1 MGTAITPLTEEDARL
16 REIKEHPQVDVG
28 WNGAGSID
36 FPQDSPLADTE
47 ALEQVAPHEDGVER
61 WLQEWNPRDQ
71 AEKGP
76 GEEP

>member
-1 MGTAITPLTEEDARL
+1 MGR
-16 REIKEHPQVDVG
+16 
-28 WNGAGSID
+28 NGAGSID
-36 FPQDSPLADTE
+36 FPKTLLWHLDAE